1 MLSVGFLGTLVNQFL
16 KITCRIPRPWVRDPN
31 FTIVES
37 ARAEATGYSFPSGHS
52 TSSVGT
58 FGVIATEGKRLW
70 VRLIAVTLCFLI
82 PFTRLYLGVHT
93 PADVL
98 VGSAIPL
105 FCIIALRPV
114 FYHKD
119 GAGLPWLL
127 GIMAALAAV
136 YVAYLEFFPFPAD
149 IDAHNL
155 KSAVKN
161 SYTLMG
167 ALMGMVAV
175 YYVDEKKLHFPTNA
189 VWYAQILKVAGGLAL
204 VHAILPPEVM
214 LSSMATKSTMIERL
228 EGYAPVL
235 VDLYKI
241 DEKDTLMV
249 VSNSGRNAVPVEMCL
264 AAKAKGASVVAL
276 TSMKHSSGSSS
287 RHSSGKRMFEVADV
301 VIDNRAE
308 KGDAGLWIEGMD
320 LPVGGVS
327 DAIGIAVAQML
338 TTEIVERMVKA
349 GVKPPVF
356 CSSNV
361 DGGDEKNAALYE
373 KYFGYWK

>member
-1 MLSVGFLGTLVNQFL
+1 MSIGTKYVEYLQSKLQELVDYEMPNIEKAAQL
-16 KITCRIPRPWVRDPN
+16 MAESCMKGGRIYV
-31 FTIVES
+31 FGT
-37 ARAEATGYSFPSGHS
+37 GHS
-52 TSSVGT
+52 HMISEEMY
-58 FGVIATEGKRLW
+58 IR
-70 VRLIAVTLCFLI
+70 
-82 PFTRLYLGVHT
+82 
-93 PADVL
+93 
-98 VGSAIPL
+98 
-105 FCIIALRPV
+105 
-114 FYHKD
+114 
-119 GAGLPWLL
+119 
-127 GIMAALAAV
+127 
-136 YVAYLEFFPFPAD
+136 
-149 IDAHNL
+149 
-155 KSAVKN
+155 
-161 SYTLMG
+161 
-167 ALMGMVAV
+167 
-175 YYVDEKKLHFPTNA
+175 
-189 VWYAQILKVAGGLAL
+189 AGGLAL

-235 VDLYKI
+235 VDLYNI

-308 KGDAGLWIEGMD
+308 KGDAGLWIDGMD

-373 KYFGYWK
+373 KYYGYWK